1 MRAILNSKLVQSSCL
16 LPDVSRCSR
25 ITYLTFRHTN
35 RAGIQLLTIGVHQN
49 FVDALLDLTNVFVF
63 VKFATGK
70 YFQCESGR
78 VVNIAA
84 L

>member
-1 MRAILNSKLVQSSCL
+1 MRAILNSKLVESSCP

-25 ITYLTFRHTN
+25 ITYLTVRHTN
-35 RAGIQLLTIGVHQN
+35 RAGIQLLTIGVPQN
-49 FVDALLDLTNVFVF
+49 LVDAPLDLTNVFVF
-63 VKFATGK
+63 MKFATGK
-70 YFQCESGR
+70 YSQCESGR